1 MVTSRNFSCLPPA
14 LRQVSFASERCLP
27 LAQKRNRVGDDELFR
42 ITKWKSFIE
51 TLPPP
56 APVPCDD
63 VPSWVAPQ
71 LNDSISISPGFLE
84 SFDSPLTSV
93 ILRNMSTAI
102 ASAP

>member
-1 MVTSRNFSCLPPA
+1 M
-14 LRQVSFASERCLP
+14 CLP
-27 LAQKRNRVGDDELFR
+27 LAQLRNRVGEAELFR

-56 APVPCDD
+56 APLPCDE

-71 LNDSISISPGFLE
+71 LNDSISHSPGCPL

-93 ILRNMSTAI
+93 SFRNMSTAI
-102 ASAP
+102 GRYSRVLVVVRFGWPSLPNLL